1 MTFTTLITGASSGLG
16 AELARQSAALG
27 HDLALCARRTDRL
40 DALAAEITTAHPAV
54 TVRTYALD
62 VTDPDAVR
70 TVFRTA
76 DADAGH
82 LDRIVANAGLGRG
95 RTVGSGKPEAN
106 RETAVTNVLGVLA
119 QAEAAM
125 ELFRERRAGHLVLV
139 SSVSA
144 VRGNRGAMTTYGATK
159 AFVANLGEGLQS
171 DLLRSG
177 TPVDVTVVMP
187 GYIESEMT
195 AKKGGAVEV
204 GGDGK
209 RPPLMVSTEKGV
221 AAVLAA
227 VEERKRRAC
236 VPAWPWRAVAALLK
250 VAPLRLVG
258 KIN

>member
-1 MTFTTLITGASSGLG
+1 MTFTTLITGASSGIG
-16 AELARQSAALG
+16 AELARRSAALG

-40 DALAAEITTAHPAV
+40 DALAAGITASHPAV

-62 VTDPDAVR
+62 VTDPAAVR
-70 TVFRTA
+70 SVFRAA
-76 DADAGH
+76 DADAGVGG
-82 LDRIVANAGLGRG
+82 LDRVVANAGLGKG
-95 RTVGSGKPEAN
+95 RRIGSGEPDAN

-125 ELFRERRAGHLVLV
+125 EIFRERDGGHLVLV

-144 VRGNRGAMTTYGATK
+144 IRGNRNAMTTYGATK

-171 DLLRSG
+171 ELLRSG
-177 TPVDVTVVMP
+177 TPIDVTVVLP

-195 AKKGGAVEV
+195 VGQNGGGV
-204 GGDGK
+204 K

-221 AAVLAA
+221 KSMLTAI
-227 VEERKRRAC
+227 EERKRKAY
-236 VPAWPWRAVAALLK
+236 VPGWPWRVMGVLLR
-250 VAPLRLVG
+250 VAPLKLVG